1 MAFPDIFPT
10 EVSLRLAESSESL
23 GDFNDPIVLET
34 SDEEILDLHQEK
46 ENNHDNYNPSEC
58 FEGPE
63 KTMEVC
69 FEPGIGNENGLR
81 ALTRQQ
87 LDRLCTEAKCSIIS
101 KLSSNHLDG
110 YVLSESSL
118 FVYKDRWIMKTCGTT
133 TLLCCLNTL
142 LEYADELK
150 MNVRWVGYSRKNL
163 NNPSAQSWPH
173 SNFGDEISFLNSNKK
188 LQERLNGV
196 GHILGPVTGDHWF
209 VYVADL
215 PRYSLS
221 TSPSSNSLSSLTTS
235 ISSNSLSSSTTS
247 SVVRSVTSE
256 ITLPYGTLQLS
267 SINPIEKINNSI
279 DTISSLDG
287 ITLNMMM
294 FDLDLEVAKIFYKS
308 NGCETGNEMTIAAGI
323 HHIVP
328 GSAIDSC
335 AFTPCGYSMNSIL
348 HDSYSTIHVTPEPQC
363 SYASYETNTYLPNYL
378 PLIRNVLNV
387 FGPKR
392 FIITMFADES
402 ALKNQ
407 TESPFLAFKKI
418 YVPRF
423 GNYTRTSV
431 SSTTVEG
438 NVSCI
443 MINLMMDE
451 LRNSPVDG
459 SGIYDKTAINAAIAA
474 TTVTSAS

>member
-1 MAFPDIFPT
+1 MAFPDIFST

-23 GDFNDPIVLET
+23 GDLNDTIILET
-34 SDEEILDLHQEK
+34 SDEENT
-46 ENNHDNYNPSEC
+46 ENSNSNNNNSNNDNHTSDC

-81 ALTRQQ
+81 ALTKQQ
-87 LDRLCTEAKCSIIS
+87 LDRLCTEAKCTILS

-142 LEYADELK
+142 LEYADELG

-215 PRYSLS
+215 PRYY
-221 TSPSSNSLSSLTTS
+221 
-235 ISSNSLSSSTTS
+235 SLSSSPSSSNLFSSNISSSNISSSNTT
-247 SVVRSVTSE
+247 TE
-256 ITLPYGTLQLS
+256 LALPYGTLQLTS
-267 SINPIEKINNSI
+267 MNQNIEKLSTVV
-279 DTISSLDG
+279 DSISSLDG

-294 FDLDLEVAKIFYKS
+294 FDLDLEVAKIFYKK

-363 SYASYETNTYLPNYL
+363 SYASYETNTLLPNYL

-402 ALKNQ
+402 ALKDQ
-407 TESPFLAFKKI
+407 AESPFVAFKKI

-423 GNYTRTSV
+423 GTYSRTSV

-443 MINLMMDE
+443 MINLTMDE
-451 LRNSPVDG
+451 VRHSP
-459 SGIYDKTAINAAIAA
+459 IETYQNEKIAINGGEKTIRYRGY
-474 TTVTSAS
+474 TE